1 MGMTQQEVADE
12 LGISRQSLQL
22 IEKSA
27 MEKFRRNF
35 KELYGVPDLNKIR
48 DELRINSKSPL
59 AFLLRMDWSNNFV
72 FCHDEGL
79 GDAE

>member
-12 LGISRQSLQL
+12 LGISRQSVQL

-35 KELYGVPDLNKIR
+35 EDLYGIPDLSKAR

-59 AFLLRMDWSNNFV
+59 AFLLRMDWSDSLV
-72 FCHDEGL
+72 FCHDEP
-79 GDAE
+79 E

>member
-27 MEKFRRNF
+27 MEKFRKNF
-35 KELYGVPDLNKIR
+35 EELYGIPDLSKICE
-48 DELRINSKSPL
+48 ELRINSKSPL
-59 AFLLRMDWSNNFV
+59 AFLLRMDWSDNLI
-72 FCHDEGL
+72 FCHDEE
-79 GDAE
+79 A